1 MHIPIGGAGAG
12 ISAIFQNIKNRGK
25 HFLINKNSEKKIKNL

>member
-1 MHIPIGGAGAG
+1 MCIPIGGAG

-25 HFLINKNSEKKIKNL
+25 HFLINKNSEKK